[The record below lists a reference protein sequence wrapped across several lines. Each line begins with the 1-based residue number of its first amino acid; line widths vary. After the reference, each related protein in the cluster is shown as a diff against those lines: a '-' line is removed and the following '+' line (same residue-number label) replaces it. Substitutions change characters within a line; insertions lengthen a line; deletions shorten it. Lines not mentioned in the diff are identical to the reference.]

1 MSAELGCKVGGY
13 RRADL
18 GDEIGGLRRTN
29 LGAEVGGLRMAYVRL
44 SYVEKRRV

>member
-1 MSAELGCKVGGY
+1 MGKVGGF

-18 GDEIGGLRRTN
+18 GDEIGGLSRTN

-44 SYVEKRRV
+44 SYVKKRRV

>member
-1 MSAELGCKVGGY
+1 MGGF

-18 GDEIGGLRRTN
+18 GDEIGGLSRTN
-29 LGAEVGGLRMAYVRL
+29 LGAEVGGLRMAYVLRL

>member
-44 SYVEKRRV
+44 SYMEKRRV

>member
-1 MSAELGCKVGGY
+1 MGGF

-18 GDEIGGLRRTN
+18 GDEIGGLSRTN

-44 SYVEKRRV
+44 SYVKKRRV